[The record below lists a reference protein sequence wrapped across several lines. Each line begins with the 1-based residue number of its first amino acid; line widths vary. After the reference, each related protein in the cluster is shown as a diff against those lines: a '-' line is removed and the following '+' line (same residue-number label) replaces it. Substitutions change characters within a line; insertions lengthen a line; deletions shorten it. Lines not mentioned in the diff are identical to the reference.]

1 MECNMSHQI
10 KFLLRNLKIK
20 KYIYI
25 APTNLEFSIL
35 GLWKWK
41 KMGCLDS
48 CYMPLTLI
56 PMVINQNP
64 NIWIKKKPWLHTGVL
79 FIFLWCSQTGHHHP
93 HEDLATFGNRP
104 DMKGIILTNPFINWA
119 TCMNVMQKSG
129 TFIITI
135 IIILKSGELISAI
148 LFTKIHCMCQNHNLI
163 NTGTYISLRTS
174 GYHIP
179 SSW

>member
-1 MECNMSHQI
+1 
-10 KFLLRNLKIK
+10 
-20 KYIYI
+20 
-25 APTNLEFSIL
+25 
-35 GLWKWK
+35 
-41 KMGCLDS
+41 
-48 CYMPLTLI
+48 
-56 PMVINQNP
+56 
-64 NIWIKKKPWLHTGVL
+64 
-79 FIFLWCSQTGHHHP
+79 
-93 HEDLATFGNRP
+93 
-104 DMKGIILTNPFINWA
+104 
-119 TCMNVMQKSG
+119 MNVMQKSG